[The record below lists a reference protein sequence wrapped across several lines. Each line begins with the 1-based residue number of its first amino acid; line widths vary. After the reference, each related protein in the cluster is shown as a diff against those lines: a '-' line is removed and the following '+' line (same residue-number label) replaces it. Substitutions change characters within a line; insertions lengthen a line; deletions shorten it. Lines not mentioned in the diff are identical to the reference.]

1 MLLILNGFLNDG
13 SDSIYQFEFDADS
26 FEGQHNVGEENCGVY
41 SKVGDSVGCDFCRQ
55 FRGLAYRENVML
67 CSDLL
72 IAFEISACLSHEPD
86 WSVLC
91 LFPPAG
97 SEKIVILEFG
107 HALFAID
114 LSWSQKV
121 KHLLRSDGDT
131 CENGRL
137 DRGVSA
143 CFATAQVHYQVKKIP
158 RMVRLK

>member
-1 MLLILNGFLNDG
+1 M
-13 SDSIYQFEFDADS
+13 
-26 FEGQHNVGEENCGVY
+26 
-41 SKVGDSVGCDFCRQ
+41 FCP
-55 FRGLAYRENVML
+55 Y
-67 CSDLL
+67 LL

-107 HALFAID
+107 HALFATD

-121 KHLLRSDGDT
+121 KHLLRSDGDAREDG
-131 CENGRL
+131 CL
-137 DRGVSA
+137 DGGVSA
-143 CFATAQVHYQVKKIP
+143 CFATAQVHHQVKKIP

>member
-72 IAFEISACLSHEPD
+72 IAFEISAWLSDRPD
-86 WSVLC
+86 SRVLF
-91 LFPPAG
+91 LFRPLL
-97 SEKIVILEFG
+97 SCERQS
-107 HALFAID
+107 AIPKAIN
-114 LSWSQKV
+114 SSK
-121 KHLLRSDGDT
+121 K
-131 CENGRL
+131 CEEHS
-137 DRGVSA
+137 SA
-143 CFATAQVHYQVKKIP
+143 
-158 RMVRLK
+158 